1 MTNYCTSI
9 LFSILKSI
17 PCVGFSRK
25 KNLISLTEG
34 LLCNSRE
41 QPSYSWGIDWEAS
54 WMETLFNGP
63 LWGQFKCS
71 RQFVGMSV
79 DVRHLVFFCQA
90 KLVPLSL
97 QLLNRAFRI
106 GCQFC
111 ACGIWLPKWP
121 RVLKKWNKDV
131 ATQIL
136 DQYVSFESCFRML
149 LKWNRRRRWHPA
161 VRNRPV
167 LHGVPPVLSSLY
179 PLHVSYLEGMLG
191 SNIFFWCS
199 CTSQNSSFLC
209 GPLCLS
215 HQQSLFCYQSILFL
229 LRL

>member
-1 MTNYCTSI
+1 MTNCCTSI

-17 PCVGFSRK
+17 TCVGIFRK

-41 QPSYSWGIDWEAS
+41 PPSYSWGIDWEAS

-63 LWGQFKCS
+63 LWGQFECS
-71 RQFVGMSV
+71 WQFVGMSV

-90 KLVPLSL
+90 KLIPLSL
-97 QLLNRAFRI
+97 QLVNRAFRI

-111 ACGIWLPKWP
+111 TCGIWLLSAP
-121 RVLKKWNKDV
+121 RVLKKQNKDV
-131 ATQIL
+131 EAQIL
-136 DQYVSFESCFRML
+136 DAMRPLKVASEYRWSRTESSDDIQRSE
-149 LKWNRRRRWHPA
+149 A
-161 VRNRPV
+161 V
-167 LHGVPPVLSSLY
+167 LHGVPLAFSSLY
-179 PLHVSYLEGMLG
+179 PLHVRYLEGMPG
-191 SNIFFWCS
+191 SNIFFWCT

-209 GPLCLS
+209 GSLCFS
-215 HQQSLFCYQSILFL
+215 HQQSLFWYQSIVFL